1 MPLPLASFAV
11 SAGLGLAKTAIDKIA
26 SGNASPAQAK
36 AKKTA
41 QDFESM
47 FLEQSLDRVFSGA
60 GEDGPMGEN
69 GTGGGI
75 YRSMLVKEYAGTITK
90 SGGVGIAAPV
100 YAELMKLQ
108 EGGK

>member
-11 SAGLGLAKTAIDKIA
+11 SAGLGLAKTAIDRIGA
-26 SGNASPAQAK
+26 GTPSPAQAK

-41 QDFESM
+41 QDFEAM
-47 FLEQSLDRVFSGA
+47 FLEQSLDRVFSGT

-69 GTGGGI
+69 GTGGGV
-75 YRSMLVKEYAGTITK
+75 YRSMLVKEYASTITK
-90 SGGVGIAAPV
+90 SGGLGIAAPI

-108 EGGK
+108 EGAR